1 VEYGGT
7 HARQSDLYGTQDAVV
22 KITKTFFKVSML
34 MKTASLLSCNMS
46 DVLQNSVWDP
56 RCPGFFQVNKMQH
69 FGQFILTF

>member
-34 MKTASLLSCNMS
+34 MKTASLLSCDMS
-46 DVLQNSVWDP
+46 DVQQNSVWDP
-56 RCPGFFQVNKMQH
+56 RYPGFFQVNKTQH
-69 FGQFILTF
+69 F